1 MTLQVKHVPLQY
13 VAQTWPLVEPHLKAA
28 EKYGTDYN
36 IEQIKVFVGIGQWV
50 LMVVVDENGNVRG
63 GFTVSFLNY
72 PNDRVAF
79 ITCIGGRLIAN
90 PDTFNQMKLILREL
104 GATKIQGAAR
114 ESVAR
119 LWRRLGF
126 ERKYI
131 VVETKI

>member
-1 MTLQVKHVPLQY
+1 MTLTVKQVPLHF
-13 VAQTWPLVEPHLKAA
+13 VAQTWPVVEPFLRLA
-28 EKYGTDYN
+28 EQYGTDYN
-36 IEQIKVFVGIGQWV
+36 IDQIKVFVSMGQWM
-50 LMVVVDENGNVRG
+50 LLVVVDDAGEVHG

-90 PDTFNQMKLILREL
+90 KDTFAQMKEILKVS

-114 ESVAR
+114 EAVAR

-126 ERKYI
+126 NEKYI